1 MKYMKKAKKT
11 IIIVLCLIL
20 ILEAG
25 VFAGKISDYLKKKFI
40 TNQYVYVPESN
51 NYVKKKVLCLLLMPK
66 VLFPILIKIY

>member
-1 MKYMKKAKKT
+1 MKKAKKT

-20 ILEAG
+20 ILETG

-51 NYVKKKVLCLLLMPK
+51 NYVKEEGFMFVTNAK